1 MLFMTIL
8 NVIDIVNFN
17 VINNIYLY
25 DILICYHYRNN
36 AKYDYL
42 LFFLNFIFKNQ
53 QKFRR
58 HFPK

>member
-8 NVIDIVNFN
+8 NVTDIVNFN
-17 VINNIYLY
+17 IINDIYLC

-42 LFFLNFIFKNQ
+42 LFFKISYLKINKNL
-53 QKFRR
+53 
-58 HFPK
+58 